1 MFNILHLDDS
11 KEATAAASKNL
22 SDIAETFPANNV
34 QDALK
39 LIKSQTFDAFLVEY
53 HLGGGITGFDLA
65 TKIRKLPQYKR
76 TPILLTSAE
85 FDKTITK
92 KAKNYKINQCI
103 LKDTPPEELKQII
116 TDQIKH
122 PTIVETAPDEANVKT
137 LQWQKDG
144 KFYLFSPDVE
154 ELIVAETMEDCSK
167 ILGLITQN
175 NDEYRELSQKTK
187 LKDLNLSNVTIDL
200 SQE

>member
-11 KEATAAASKNL
+11 KEATAQTSKDL

-39 LIKSQTFDAFLVEY
+39 LIKSHTFDAFLVEY
-53 HLGGGITGFDLA
+53 NLGGGITGFDLA

-103 LKDTPPEELKQII
+103 LKTTPPDELKEIVAS
-116 TDQIKH
+116 QIKK
-122 PTIVETAPDEANVKT
+122 PTIVETALDEANVKT
-137 LQWQKDG
+137 LQWEKEG
-144 KFYLFSPDVE
+144 KFYLFSPDIE
-154 ELIVAETMEDCSK
+154 ELVVAESAEDCAK

-175 NDEYRELSQKTK
+175 SDEYRELSQKSS
-187 LKDLNLSNVTIDL
+187 LKDLNLTNVTIDF
-200 SQE
+200 SKD